1 VQTDRLVIGG
11 GAAGMS
17 AAPAAR
23 RSIPFGRS
31 SGWSAAASPAYR
43 LCGLPY
49 YLSGVVRHSDAPL
62 PYPPTFFRQQRR
74 IDLRLHS
81 AVRLDPHR
89 HVVHYLTGGW
99 GHRLGYQRVVVTAD
113 GTPTRPSIHG
123 LRHPRAFGVRT
134 LEDVISLRGLL
145 DAGLIGRALVV
156 GTGYLGLEMAAALVH
171 QGVHVVLVELTDRVL
186 GTVDPPLV
194 DLVSEEVRRHGV
206 GLRLRIALTEVRGRR
221 RAAYRWTGRRGR
233 SGDRTRRG
241 LAGRRLDAYGP
252 VAGMVGTALVKVF
265 DLAVARTGLTLGEAE
280 AAGLLAIATTAVGKS
295 RATYYS
301 GTDAVHVRLLYETGG
316 RLLHA
321 QLVGGR
327 GVAKRIDVVAV
338 ALHAGLDVDDLTG
351 LDLSYAPHAS
361 VYEPVLLAA
370 QAAGAHEPIPA

>member
-31 SGWSAAASPAYR
+31 SSWSPAASPAYG

-49 YLSGVVRHSDAPL
+49 YLSGVVRHSDAP
-62 PYPPTFFRQQRR
+62 PACPPAFFREQRR
-74 IDLRLHS
+74 IDRRLHS

-89 HVVHYLTGGW
+89 HVVHYLAGGR
-99 GHRLGYQRVVVTAD
+99 GHRLGYQQVVVTAD

-123 LRHPRAFGVRT
+123 LHHPRVFGVRT

-156 GTGYLGLEMAAALVH
+156 GTGYLRLEMAAASVH
-171 QGVHVVLVELTDRVL
+171 QGV
-186 GTVDPPLV
+186 
-194 DLVSEEVRRHGV
+194 
-206 GLRLRIALTEVRGRR
+206 
-221 RAAYRWTGRRGR
+221 RAHPRR
-233 SGDRTRRG
+233 SGG
-241 LAGRRLDAYGP
+241 GW
-252 VAGMVGTALVKVF
+252 
-265 DLAVARTGLTLGEAE
+265 AV
-280 AAGLLAIATTAVGKS
+280 AIATTAVGKS

-321 QLVGGR
+321 QLVGGW
-327 GVAKRIDVVAV
+327 GVVKRIDAVGV
-338 ALHAGLDVDDLTG
+338 ALHAGLNVDDLTG
-351 LDLSYAPHAS
+351 LDLSCAPHAS